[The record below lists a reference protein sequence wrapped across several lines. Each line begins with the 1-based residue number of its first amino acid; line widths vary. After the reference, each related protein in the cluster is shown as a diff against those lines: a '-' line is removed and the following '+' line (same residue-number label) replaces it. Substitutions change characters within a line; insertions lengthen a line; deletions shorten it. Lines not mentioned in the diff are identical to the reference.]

1 MPLNTFTDSVRIS
14 PQGALTLPKDV
25 RDALGVGA
33 GGRVSFVVQ
42 GSSVQLVN
50 TAVYAM
56 NVIQDEMEGE
66 AERLGFSSEKD
77 AMAFIDDLRKAE
89 E

>member
-1 MPLNTFTDSVRIS
+1 MSLNTFTDSARIS

-25 RDALGVGA
+25 CDALGVGA

-42 GSSVQLVN
+42 GSSVQIVN

-66 AERLGFSSEKD
+66 AERLGFSSEED
-77 AMAFIDDLRKAE
+77 AMAFIDDLRKA
-89 E
+89 